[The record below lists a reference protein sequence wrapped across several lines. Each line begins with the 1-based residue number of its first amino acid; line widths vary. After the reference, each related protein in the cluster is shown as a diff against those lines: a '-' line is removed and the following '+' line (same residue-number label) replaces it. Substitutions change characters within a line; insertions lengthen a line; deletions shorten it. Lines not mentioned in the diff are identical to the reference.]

1 MPHKQRGEEMF
12 WLLTLP
18 PHVSWPW
25 RRRGKYKYMRQMR
38 NTKWF
43 QDEKYPGLVWGITKW
58 VWDATHLALVC
69 SKVQNQVRNAWLMPK
84 ETQSGFEMRNTHL
97 LYEDIQ
103 SVFKIWNTRLSPEQ
117 IQIGFEIRNTW
128 PLSKEI
134 QNGFEM
140 RNSLLLSEWQGMTLE
155 LEGRHLHWNAPG
167 TIVHINT

>member
-38 NTKWF
+38 NTKCF

-58 VWDATHLALVC
+58 VWDAKYVALVR
-69 SKVQNQVRNAWLMPK
+69 SKVQNQVRNARLLPK

-103 SVFKIWNTRLSPEQ
+103 SVFKIWNTRLSSAEQ
-117 IQIGFEIRNTW
+117 IQIGFE
-128 PLSKEI
+128 KEI
-134 QNGFEM
+134 LALGWGNTKWFWDEKFSALVRVAGHDPWIGGQA
-140 RNSLLLSEWQGMTLE
+140 SALE
-155 LEGRHLHWNAPG
+155 CTRY
-167 TIVHINT
+167 I

>member
-25 RRRGKYKYMRQMR
+25 RRRRKYKYMRQMR

-58 VWDATHLALVC
+58 VWDAKHLALVC
-69 SKVQNQVRNAWLMPK
+69 SKLQNQVRNARLLPK

-97 LYEDIQ
+97 LSEDIQ
-103 SVFKIWNTRLSPEQ
+103 SVFKIWNTLLSPEQ
-117 IQIGFEIRNTW
+117 IQIGFEIRNTGPWLRKYKVVLRWEILCSCPSGRAW
-128 PLSKEI
+128 PLDWRAGI
-134 QNGFEM
+134 CT
-140 RNSLLLSEWQGMTLE
+140 GM
-155 LEGRHLHWNAPG
+155 HQ
-167 TIVHINT
+167 VHINT